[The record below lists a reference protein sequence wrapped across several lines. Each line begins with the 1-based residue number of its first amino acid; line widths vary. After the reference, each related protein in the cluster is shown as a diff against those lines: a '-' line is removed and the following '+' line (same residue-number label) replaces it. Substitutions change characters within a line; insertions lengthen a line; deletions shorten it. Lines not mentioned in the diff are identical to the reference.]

1 MKSERTAKALG
12 VNKEG
17 ASNINDVLTFGFNK
31 ESSKNILYEK
41 DSQLEVVPQNMVEN
55 KTFGLDK
62 YTNRHDESMLNKS
75 KILNK
80 T

>member
-31 ESSKNILYEK
+31 ESSKNILY
-41 DSQLEVVPQNMVEN
+41 
-55 KTFGLDK
+55 
-62 YTNRHDESMLNKS
+62 
-75 KILNK
+75 
-80 T
+80 